1 MIGSFEYNYYRHSR
15 QEKQIITP
23 KTTFNLLN
31 GSRLLEHTVYKFQ
44 FYIYMKEVQ
53 SSNSNVGMHDCC
65 AYLWATKENE
75 GRPDFTDP

>member
-1 MIGSFEYNYYRHSR
+1 MYFFLLIFKI
-15 QEKQIITP
+15 EKKTSDNLYL
-23 KTTFNLLN
+23 TTFNLLN